1 MKAIQLD
8 VISDDHKKI
17 CQQIVKALEAS
28 SDGFDELQVK
38 VIESLRNWDGSY
50 TLEQTEPTVF
60 TKLLYHFMFN
70 TMVDEI
76 GKEDFD
82 ALQGSYIYKGSLPG
96 LISNEQSIWWDDIS
110 TSQIKEGRE
119 EAAIKAFEKT
129 IKELRIQFGDNMDT
143 WKWKKVHLITHNHPL
158 GAQKPLDKLF
168 NVGPYPITGGN
179 DVPNKMMYKS
189 NGEGEYAVYSSP
201 ALRIL
206 LDFADIE
213 NSESINPTGQSGN
226 VMSPHYKDQTIMF
239 NEGIYR
245 PQLMNRETIDAESKT
260 LILKSKKK

>member
-1 MKAIQLD
+1 
-8 VISDDHKKI
+8 
-17 CQQIVKALEAS
+17 
-28 SDGFDELQVK
+28 
-38 VIESLRNWDGSY
+38 
-50 TLEQTEPTVF
+50 
-60 TKLLYHFMFN
+60 
-70 TMVDEI
+70 
-76 GKEDFD
+76 
-82 ALQGSYIYKGSLPG
+82 
-96 LISNEQSIWWDDIS
+96 
-110 TSQIKEGRE
+110 
-119 EAAIKAFEKT
+119 
-129 IKELRIQFGDNMDT
+129 
-143 WKWKKVHLITHNHPL
+143 
-158 GAQKPLDKLF
+158 
-168 NVGPYPITGGN
+168 
-179 DVPNKMMYKS
+179 MYKS